1 MLKYAKIINEETKQ
15 CEVGIGTNSKFY
27 ESIGMQEIDVEQDW
41 LGQWYVMGYAPEK
54 PESVIKKERIEEL
67 KALLAA
73 ADYWGQKY
81 IDGEYT
87 EAEWEEK
94 KAQRKAWREE
104 IRELEKE
111 IEPTDKNSNAD
122 GV

>member
-1 MLKYAKIINEETKQ
+1 MLKYAKITNEQTKQ
-15 CEVGIGTNSKFY
+15 CEVCIGTNTEFY
-27 ESIGMQEIDVEQDW
+27 KSIGMVEMEVEQDYN
-41 LGQWYVMGYAPEK
+41 GNWYVSGYAPEK

-67 KALLAA
+67 KALLSA

-87 EAEWEEK
+87 AEEWEEK

-104 IRELEKE
+104 IRSLE
-111 IEPTDKNSNAD
+111 NSFDSD
-122 GV
+122 G